1 MKKILLTFGLCATVL
16 ASNAQNF
23 SSPTWTQTQTVYKQ
37 KTDAVNSAPV
47 TITADGDVIVSSSF
61 NAGTLSVGSLVV
73 RAVAKSSYIQK
84 LNAAG
89 TSQWAVALLGAAE
102 VKSLTSDTDG
112 NIYAV
117 GVFAD
122 KVTLTTKTGTTAA
135 ILQGNSGTTKSSL
148 FVLKY
153 SKDGALLAYK
163 SATSA
168 VKASVLASGTYFDE
182 PSDASYI
189 RSTKAVWANNKLYF
203 TAQYT
208 GESTLSDVKLE
219 GDYLDYAGIMTI
231 DIPRMSVLS
240 VDASNLSGLKKEYT
254 VKTNVTGLE
263 EQTGVKSLNFAVN
276 NGTLYVASVATGAV
290 VVETSNKTENF
301 NAGKDGEDLK
311 YGFIYSE
318 VGSTTNN
325 KLFDGGKLATL
336 NSNNSINDLLVDD
349 SNVYVAG
356 TYNTNN
362 VFGQSVTFQ
371 GGSDSFVA
379 AFAKGGTTNVQW
391 LVNSGVNEG
400 DATKYAEKVTG
411 LVVADNKLLLTGYT
425 EETSTHTVKDGFV
438 YNVTTSGTK
447 TSVGSNV
454 VLGLASDSKQVVTSG
469 VNELNSVFNGYALS
483 TTTGINQLTETN
495 DVVRNGNVFSFE
507 KAQDAVVVDLQ
518 GRVVL
523 RASNT
528 TTLSVDNLVK
538 GVYVLKVGTKAV
550 KFVK

>member
-1 MKKILLTFGLCATVL
+1 MKKVLLTFGLCATVL

-37 KTDAVNSAPV
+37 KSDAVNSAPV
-47 TITADGDVIVSSSF
+47 TITANGDVIVSSSF

-122 KVTLTTKTGTTAA
+122 QLKLTTKTGAVAA
-135 ILQGNSGTTKSSL
+135 TLQGNSGTTKSSL

-168 VKASVLASGTYFDE
+168 VDATVSASEKYFDE
-182 PSDASYI
+182 PSDAAYI

-208 GESTLSDVKLE
+208 GVSNLDGVELK
-219 GDYLDYAGIMTI
+219 GDYLNYFDLMYV
-231 DIPRMSVLS
+231 DLPRMSVLS

-290 VVETSNKTENF
+290 VVETSDKTENF

-379 AFAKGGTTNVQW
+379 AFAKGTTNVQW

-483 TTTGINQLTETN
+483 ATTGINQLTETN

>member
-117 GVFAD
+117 GIFAD

-135 ILQGNSGTTKSSL
+135 TLQGNSGTTKSSL

-163 SATSA
+163 SATS
-168 VKASVLASGTYFDE
+168 SVDATVSASGKYFDE
-182 PSDASYI
+182 PSDAAYV

-208 GESTLSDVKLE
+208 GVSNLDGVELK
-219 GDYLDYAGIMTI
+219 GDYLNYFNFMYVDL
-231 DIPRMSVLS
+231 PRMSVLS

-290 VVETSNKTENF
+290 VVETSDKTENF
-301 NAGKDGEDLK
+301 NVGKDGEDLK

-362 VFGQSVTFQ
+362 VFGQAVAFQ

-379 AFAKGGTTNVQW
+379 AFAKGTTNVQW

>member
-1 MKKILLTFGLCATVL
+1 MKKVLLTFGLCATVL

-61 NAGTLSVGSLVV
+61 NSGTLSVGSLMV

-122 KVTLTTKTGTTAA
+122 QLKLTTKTGTTAA
-135 ILQGNSGTTKSSL
+135 TLQGNSGTTKSSL

-163 SATSA
+163 SATSSVDA
-168 VKASVLASGTYFDE
+168 TVGASEKYFY
-182 PSDASYI
+182 DASEAAYV

-203 TAQYT
+203 NAQYT
-208 GESTLSDVKLE
+208 GVSNLDGVELK
-219 GDYLDYAGIMTI
+219 GDYLNYFDIMYV
-231 DIPRMSVLS
+231 DLPRMSVLS

-254 VKTNVTGLE
+254 VKTNVAGLE

-290 VVETSNKTENF
+290 VVETSDKTENF

-362 VFGQSVTFQ
+362 VFGQSVAFQ

-379 AFAKGGTTNVQW
+379 AFAKGTTNVQW

>member
-37 KTDAVNSAPV
+37 KSDAVNSAPV

-122 KVTLTTKTGTTAA
+122 QLKLTTKTGTVAA
-135 ILQGNSGTTKSSL
+135 TLQGNSGTTKSSL

-163 SATSA
+163 SATS
-168 VKASVLASGTYFDE
+168 SVDATVSASGKYFDE
-182 PSDASYI
+182 PSDAAYV

-208 GESTLSDVKLE
+208 GVSNLDGVELK
-219 GDYLDYAGIMTI
+219 GDYLNYFDIMYV
-231 DIPRMSVLS
+231 DLPRMSVLS

-254 VKTNVTGLE
+254 VKTNVAGLE

-290 VVETSNKTENF
+290 VVETSDKTENF
-301 NAGKDGEDLK
+301 NAGKDGDSFN

-325 KLFDGGKLATL
+325 KLFNGGKLATL

-362 VFGQSVTFQ
+362 VFGQAVAFQ

-379 AFAKGGTTNVQW
+379 AFAKGTTNVQW

>member
-1 MKKILLTFGLCATVL
+1 MKKVLLTFGLCATVL

-37 KTDAVNSAPV
+37 KSDAVNSAPV

-61 NAGTLSVGSLVV
+61 NAGTLSVGGLVV

-122 KVTLTTKTGTTAA
+122 QLKLTTKTGTVAA
-135 ILQGNSGTTKSSL
+135 TLQGNSGTTKSSL
-148 FVLKY
+148 FILKY

-163 SATSA
+163 SATS
-168 VKASVLASGTYFDE
+168 SVDATVSASGKYFYE
-182 PSDASYI
+182 ASEAAYV

-208 GESTLSDVKLE
+208 GVSNLDGVELK
-219 GDYLDYAGIMTI
+219 GDYLDYEGFMYV

-254 VKTNVTGLE
+254 VQTNVTGLG
-263 EQTGVKSLNFAVN
+263 EQTGVSSLNFAVN

-290 VVETSNKTENF
+290 VVETSDKTENF

-379 AFAKGGTTNVQW
+379 AFAKGTTNVQW

-425 EETSTHTVKDGFV
+425 EETTEHTIKTGFV

>member
-1 MKKILLTFGLCATVL
+1 MKKTLLTFGLCATVL

-37 KTDAVNSAPV
+37 KSDAVNSAPV

-135 ILQGNSGTTKSSL
+135 TLQGNSGTTKSSL

-163 SATSA
+163 SATS
-168 VKASVLASGTYFDE
+168 SVDATVSASGKYFDE
-182 PSDASYI
+182 PSDAAYV

-208 GESTLSDVKLE
+208 GVSNLDGVELK
-219 GDYLDYAGIMTI
+219 GDYLNYFDLMYV
-231 DIPRMSVLS
+231 DLPRMSVLS

-254 VKTNVTGLE
+254 VKTNVAGLE

-362 VFGQSVTFQ
+362 VFGKSVTFQ

-379 AFAKGGTTNVQW
+379 AFAKGTTNVQW

-411 LVVADNKLLLTGYT
+411 LVFADNKLLLTGYT

-454 VLGLASDSKQVVTSG
+454 VLGLASNSKQVVTSG

>member
-1 MKKILLTFGLCATVL
+1 MKKVLLTFGLCATVL

-37 KTDAVNSAPV
+37 KSDAVNSAPV

-61 NAGTLSVGSLVV
+61 NTGTLSVGGLVV

-122 KVTLTTKTGTTAA
+122 QLKLTTKTGTVAA
-135 ILQGNSGTTKSSL
+135 TLQGNSGTTKSSL
-148 FVLKY
+148 FILKY

-163 SATSA
+163 SATS
-168 VKASVLASGTYFDE
+168 SVDATVSASGKYFDE
-182 PSDASYI
+182 PSDAAYV

-208 GESTLSDVKLE
+208 GVSNLDGVELK
-219 GDYLDYAGIMTI
+219 GDYLNYFDIMYV
-231 DIPRMSVLS
+231 DLPRMSVLS

-379 AFAKGGTTNVQW
+379 AFAKGTTNVQW
-391 LVNSGVNEG
+391 VVNSGVNEG

-528 TTLSVDNLVK
+528 TNLSVDNLVK

>member
-122 KVTLTTKTGTTAA
+122 QLKLTTKTGTTAA
-135 ILQGNSGTTKSSL
+135 TLQGNSGTTKSSL

-163 SATSA
+163 SATS
-168 VKASVLASGTYFDE
+168 SVDATVSASGKYFDE
-182 PSDASYI
+182 PSDAAYV
-189 RSTKAVWANNKLYF
+189 RSTKAVWANNKLHF

-208 GESTLSDVKLE
+208 GVSNLDGVELK
-219 GDYLDYAGIMTI
+219 GDYLNYFDIMYV
-231 DIPRMSVLS
+231 DLPRMSVLS

-290 VVETSNKTENF
+290 VVETSDKTENF

-325 KLFDGGKLATL
+325 KLFNGGKLATL

-362 VFGQSVTFQ
+362 VFGQSVTFR

-379 AFAKGGTTNVQW
+379 AFAKGTTNVQW

>member
-1 MKKILLTFGLCATVL
+1 MKKVLLTFGLCATVL

-37 KTDAVNSAPV
+37 KSDAVNSAPV
-47 TITADGDVIVSSSF
+47 TITANGDVIVSSSF

-122 KVTLTTKTGTTAA
+122 QLKLTTKTGAVAA
-135 ILQGNSGTTKSSL
+135 TLQGNSGTTKSSL

-153 SKDGALLAYK
+153 SKDGVLLAYK

-168 VKASVLASGTYFDE
+168 VDATVSASEKYFDE
-182 PSDASYI
+182 PSDAAYI

-208 GESTLSDVKLE
+208 GVSNLDGVELK
-219 GDYLDYAGIMTI
+219 GDYLNYFDLMYV
-231 DIPRMSVLS
+231 DLPRMSVLS

-254 VKTNVTGLE
+254 VKTNVAGLE
-263 EQTGVKSLNFAVN
+263 EQTGVKSLNFAVK

-290 VVETSNKTENF
+290 VVETSDKTENF

-318 VGSTTNN
+318 VGSTTTN

-379 AFAKGGTTNVQW
+379 AFAKGTTNVQW
-391 LVNSGVNEG
+391 LVNSSVNEG

>member
-37 KTDAVNSAPV
+37 KSDAVNSAPV

-122 KVTLTTKTGTTAA
+122 QLKLTTKTGTTAA
-135 ILQGNSGTTKSSL
+135 TLQGNSGTTKSSL

-163 SATSA
+163 SATS
-168 VKASVLASGTYFDE
+168 SVDATVSASGKYFDE
-182 PSDASYI
+182 PSDAAYV

-208 GESTLSDVKLE
+208 GVSNLDGVELK
-219 GDYLDYAGIMTI
+219 GDYLNYFDLMYV
-231 DIPRMSVLS
+231 DLPRMSVLS

-379 AFAKGGTTNVQW
+379 AFAKGTTNVQW

>member
-1 MKKILLTFGLCATVL
+1 MKKVLLTFGLCATVL

-37 KTDAVNSAPV
+37 KSDAVNSAPV
-47 TITADGDVIVSSSF
+47 TITANGDVIVSSSF

-122 KVTLTTKTGTTAA
+122 QLKLTTKTGAVAA
-135 ILQGNSGTTKSSL
+135 TLQGNSGTTKSSL

-168 VKASVLASGTYFDE
+168 VDATVSASEKYFDE
-182 PSDASYI
+182 PSDAAYI

-208 GESTLSDVKLE
+208 GVSNLDGVELK
-219 GDYLDYAGIMTI
+219 GDYLNYFDLMYV
-231 DIPRMSVLS
+231 DLPRMSVLS

-254 VKTNVTGLE
+254 VKTNVAGLE

-290 VVETSNKTENF
+290 VVETSDKTENF

-379 AFAKGGTTNVQW
+379 AFAKGTTNVQW

-483 TTTGINQLTETN
+483 ATTGINQLTETN
-495 DVVRNGNVFSFE
+495 NVVRNGNVFSFE

-523 RASNT
+523 HASNT

>member
-1 MKKILLTFGLCATVL
+1 MKKVLLTFGLCATVL

-37 KTDAVNSAPV
+37 KSDAVNSTPV

-135 ILQGNSGTTKSSL
+135 TLQGNSGTTKSSL

-163 SATSA
+163 SATS
-168 VKASVLASGTYFDE
+168 SVDATVSASGKYFDE
-182 PSDASYI
+182 PSDAAYV

-208 GESTLSDVKLE
+208 GVSNLDGVELK
-219 GDYLDYAGIMTI
+219 GDYLNYFDLMYV
-231 DIPRMSVLS
+231 DLPRMSVLS

-254 VKTNVTGLE
+254 VKTNVAGLE

-290 VVETSNKTENF
+290 VVETSDKTENF

-379 AFAKGGTTNVQW
+379 AFAKGTTNVQW

-438 YNVTTSGTK
+438 YNVTTNGTK

>member
-37 KTDAVNSAPV
+37 KSDAVNSAPV

-61 NAGTLSVGSLVV
+61 NSGTLSVGSLVV

-122 KVTLTTKTGTTAA
+122 QLKLTTKTGTVAA
-135 ILQGNSGTTKSSL
+135 TLQGNSGTTKSSL

-163 SATSA
+163 SATS
-168 VKASVLASGTYFDE
+168 SVDATVSASGKYFDE
-182 PSDASYI
+182 PSDAAYV

-208 GESTLSDVKLE
+208 GVSNLDGVELK
-219 GDYLDYAGIMTI
+219 GDYLNYFDLMYV
-231 DIPRMSVLS
+231 DLPRMSVLS

-290 VVETSNKTENF
+290 VVETSDKTENF

-379 AFAKGGTTNVQW
+379 AFAKGTTNVQW
-391 LVNSGVNEG
+391 LVNSSVNEG

-447 TSVGSNV
+447 TSAGSNV

-495 DVVRNGNVFSFE
+495 NVVRNGNVFSFE

>member
-1 MKKILLTFGLCATVL
+1 MKKVLLTFGLCATVL

-37 KTDAVNSAPV
+37 KSDAVNSAPV
-47 TITADGDVIVSSSF
+47 TITANGDVIVSSSF
-61 NAGTLSVGSLVV
+61 NAGTLSVGGLVV

-122 KVTLTTKTGTTAA
+122 QLKLTTKTGAVAA
-135 ILQGNSGTTKSSL
+135 TLQGNSGTTKSSL

-163 SATSA
+163 SATS
-168 VKASVLASGTYFDE
+168 SVDATVSASGKYFDE
-182 PSDASYI
+182 PSDAAYI

-208 GESTLSDVKLE
+208 GVSNLDGVELK
-219 GDYLDYAGIMTI
+219 GDYLNYFDFMYV
-231 DIPRMSVLS
+231 DLPRMSVLS

-290 VVETSNKTENF
+290 VVETSDKTENF

-379 AFAKGGTTNVQW
+379 AFAKGTTNVQW

-438 YNVTTSGTK
+438 YNVTTNGTK

-483 TTTGINQLTETN
+483 ATTGINQLTETN

-518 GRVVL
+518 GHVVL

>member
-37 KTDAVNSAPV
+37 KSDAVNSAPV

-122 KVTLTTKTGTTAA
+122 KVTLTTKIGTTAA
-135 ILQGNSGTTKSSL
+135 TLQGNSGTTKSSL

-163 SATSA
+163 SATSSVDA
-168 VKASVLASGTYFDE
+168 TVSASEKYFDE
-182 PSDASYI
+182 PSDAAYV

-208 GESTLSDVKLE
+208 GVSNLDGVELK
-219 GDYLDYAGIMTI
+219 GDYLNYFDLMYV
-231 DIPRMSVLS
+231 DLPRMSVLS

-318 VGSTTNN
+318 VGSATNN

-362 VFGQSVTFQ
+362 VFGQAVAFQ

-379 AFAKGGTTNVQW
+379 AFAKGTTNVQW

-528 TTLSVDNLVK
+528 KTLSVDNLVK

>member
-1 MKKILLTFGLCATVL
+1 MKKVLLTFGLCATVL

-37 KTDAVNSAPV
+37 KNDAVNSAPV

-61 NAGTLSVGSLVV
+61 NSGTLSVGGLVV

-122 KVTLTTKTGTTAA
+122 KVILTTKTGTTAA
-135 ILQGNSGTTKSSL
+135 TLQGNSGTTKSSL

-163 SATSA
+163 SATS
-168 VKASVLASGTYFDE
+168 SVDATVSASGKYFYE
-182 PSDASYI
+182 ASEAAYV

-208 GESTLSDVKLE
+208 GVSNLDGVELK
-219 GDYLDYAGIMTI
+219 GDYLDYEGFMYV

-254 VKTNVTGLE
+254 VQTNVTGLG
-263 EQTGVKSLNFAVN
+263 EQTGVSSLNFAVN

-349 SNVYVAG
+349 ANVYVAG

-379 AFAKGGTTNVQW
+379 AFAKGTTNVQW

>member
-1 MKKILLTFGLCATVL
+1 MKKVLLTFGLCATVL

-37 KTDAVNSAPV
+37 KSDAVNSAPV
-47 TITADGDVIVSSSF
+47 TITANGDVIVSSSF
-61 NAGTLSVGSLVV
+61 NAGTLSVGGLVV

-102 VKSLTSDTDG
+102 VKSLTNDTDG

-122 KVTLTTKTGTTAA
+122 QLKLTTKTGAVAA
-135 ILQGNSGTTKSSL
+135 TLQGNSGTTKSSL

-168 VKASVLASGTYFDE
+168 VDATVSASGKYFDE
-182 PSDASYI
+182 PSDAAYI

-208 GESTLSDVKLE
+208 GVSNLDGVELK
-219 GDYLDYAGIMTI
+219 GDYLNYFDLMYV
-231 DIPRMSVLS
+231 DLPRMSVLS

-290 VVETSNKTENF
+290 VVETSDKTENF

-379 AFAKGGTTNVQW
+379 AFAKGTTNVQW

-483 TTTGINQLTETN
+483 ATTGINQLTETN

>member
-117 GVFAD
+117 GIFAD

-135 ILQGNSGTTKSSL
+135 TLQGNSGTTKSSL

-163 SATSA
+163 SATS
-168 VKASVLASGTYFDE
+168 SVDATVSASGKYFDE
-182 PSDASYI
+182 PSDAAYV

-208 GESTLSDVKLE
+208 GVSNLDGVELK
-219 GDYLDYAGIMTI
+219 GDYLNYFNFMYVDL
-231 DIPRMSVLS
+231 PRMSVLS

-362 VFGQSVTFQ
+362 VFGQAVAFQ

-379 AFAKGGTTNVQW
+379 AFAKGTTNVQW

-447 TSVGSNV
+447 TSAGSNV

>member
-37 KTDAVNSAPV
+37 KSDAVNSAPV

-61 NAGTLSVGSLVV
+61 NSGTLSVGGLVV

-112 NIYAV
+112 NVYAV

-122 KVTLTTKTGTTAA
+122 QLKLTTKTGTVAA
-135 ILQGNSGTTKSSL
+135 TLQGNSGTTKSSL

-163 SATSA
+163 SATS
-168 VKASVLASGTYFDE
+168 SVDATVSASGKYFDE
-182 PSDASYI
+182 PSDAAYV

-208 GESTLSDVKLE
+208 GVSNLDGVELK
-219 GDYLDYAGIMTI
+219 GDYLNYFDFMYV
-231 DIPRMSVLS
+231 DLPRMSVLS

-362 VFGQSVTFQ
+362 VFGKSVTFQ

-379 AFAKGGTTNVQW
+379 AFAKGTTNVQW

-454 VLGLASDSKQVVTSG
+454 VLGLASNSKQVVTSG

>member
-37 KTDAVNSAPV
+37 KSDAVNSAPV

-112 NIYAV
+112 NVYAV

-135 ILQGNSGTTKSSL
+135 TLQGNSGTTKSSL

-163 SATSA
+163 SATS
-168 VKASVLASGTYFDE
+168 SVDATVSASGKYFDE
-182 PSDASYI
+182 PSDAAYV

-208 GESTLSDVKLE
+208 GVSNLDGVELK
-219 GDYLDYAGIMTI
+219 GDYLNYFDFMYV
-231 DIPRMSVLS
+231 DLPRMSVLS

-362 VFGQSVTFQ
+362 VFGKSVTFQ

-379 AFAKGGTTNVQW
+379 AFAKGTTNVQW

-454 VLGLASDSKQVVTSG
+454 VLGLASNSKQVVTSG

>member
-1 MKKILLTFGLCATVL
+1 MKKVLLTFGLCATVL

-37 KTDAVNSAPV
+37 KSDAVNSAPV

-61 NAGTLSVGSLVV
+61 NAGTLSVGGLVV

-122 KVTLTTKTGTTAA
+122 QLKLTTKTGTVAA
-135 ILQGNSGTTKSSL
+135 TLQGNSGTTKSSL
-148 FVLKY
+148 FILKY

-163 SATSA
+163 SATS
-168 VKASVLASGTYFDE
+168 SVDATVSASGKYFYE
-182 PSDASYI
+182 ASEAAYV

-208 GESTLSDVKLE
+208 GVSSLDGVELK
-219 GDYLDYAGIMTI
+219 GDYLDYEGFMYV

-254 VKTNVTGLE
+254 VQTNVTGLG
-263 EQTGVKSLNFAVN
+263 EQTGVSSLNFAVN

-318 VGSTTNN
+318 VGSATNN

-362 VFGQSVTFQ
+362 VFGKSVTFQ

-379 AFAKGGTTNVQW
+379 AFAKGTTNVQW

-438 YNVTTSGTK
+438 YNVTTNGTK

>member
-1 MKKILLTFGLCATVL
+1 MKKVLLTFGLCATVL

-37 KTDAVNSAPV
+37 KSDAVNSAPV

-135 ILQGNSGTTKSSL
+135 VLQGNSGTTKSSL

-163 SATSA
+163 SATS
-168 VKASVLASGTYFDE
+168 SVDATVSASGKYFDE
-182 PSDASYI
+182 PSDAAYV

-208 GESTLSDVKLE
+208 GVSNLDGVELK
-219 GDYLDYAGIMTI
+219 GDYLNYFDLMYV
-231 DIPRMSVLS
+231 DLPRMSVLS

-254 VKTNVTGLE
+254 VQTNVAGLE

-318 VGSTTNN
+318 VGSTTTN

-379 AFAKGGTTNVQW
+379 AFAKGTTNVQW

-425 EETSTHTVKDGFV
+425 EETSTRTVKDGFV

>member
-1 MKKILLTFGLCATVL
+1 MKKVLLTFGLCATVL

-122 KVTLTTKTGTTAA
+122 QLKLTTKTGTVAA
-135 ILQGNSGTTKSSL
+135 TLQGNSGTTKSSL

-163 SATSA
+163 SATS
-168 VKASVLASGTYFDE
+168 SVDATVSASGKYFDE
-182 PSDASYI
+182 PSDAAYV

-208 GESTLSDVKLE
+208 GVSNLDGVELK
-219 GDYLDYAGIMTI
+219 GDYLNYFDIMYV
-231 DIPRMSVLS
+231 DLPRMSVLS

-254 VKTNVTGLE
+254 VKTNVAGLE

-290 VVETSNKTENF
+290 VVETSDKTENF

-362 VFGQSVTFQ
+362 VFGQSVAFQ

-379 AFAKGGTTNVQW
+379 AFAKGTTNVQW

>member
-37 KTDAVNSAPV
+37 KSDAVNSAPV

-135 ILQGNSGTTKSSL
+135 TLQGNSGTTKSSL

-208 GESTLSDVKLE
+208 GVSNLDGVELK
-219 GDYLDYAGIMTI
+219 GDYLNYFDLMYV
-231 DIPRMSVLS
+231 DLPRMSVLS

-254 VKTNVTGLE
+254 VKTNVAGLE

-362 VFGQSVTFQ
+362 VFGKSVTFQ

-379 AFAKGGTTNVQW
+379 AFAKGTTNVQW

-454 VLGLASDSKQVVTSG
+454 VLGLASNSKQVVTSG

>member
-1 MKKILLTFGLCATVL
+1 MKKVLLTFGLCATVL

-37 KTDAVNSAPV
+37 KSDAVNSAPV

-122 KVTLTTKTGTTAA
+122 QLKLTTKTGAVAA
-135 ILQGNSGTTKSSL
+135 TLQGNSGTTKSSL

-168 VKASVLASGTYFDE
+168 VDATVSASGKYFDE
-182 PSDASYI
+182 PSDAAYI

-208 GESTLSDVKLE
+208 GVSNLDGVELK
-219 GDYLDYAGIMTI
+219 GDYLNYFDLMYV
-231 DIPRMSVLS
+231 DLPRMSVLS

-254 VKTNVTGLE
+254 VKTNVAGLE

-290 VVETSNKTENF
+290 VVETSDKTENF

-362 VFGQSVTFQ
+362 VFGQAVIFQ

-379 AFAKGGTTNVQW
+379 AFAKGTTNVQW

-483 TTTGINQLTETN
+483 ATTGINQLTETN

>member
-1 MKKILLTFGLCATVL
+1 MKKVLLTFGLCATVL

-61 NAGTLSVGSLVV
+61 NTGTLSVSGLVV
-73 RAVAKSSYIQK
+73 IAVAKSSYIQK

-122 KVTLTTKTGTTAA
+122 QLKLTTKTGTTAA
-135 ILQGNSGTTKSSL
+135 TLQGNSGTTKSSL

-163 SATSA
+163 SATS
-168 VKASVLASGTYFDE
+168 SVDATVSASGKYFDE
-182 PSDASYI
+182 PSDAAYV

-208 GESTLSDVKLE
+208 GVSNLDGVELK
-219 GDYLDYAGIMTI
+219 GDYLNYFDIMYV
-231 DIPRMSVLS
+231 DLPRMSVLS

-254 VKTNVTGLE
+254 VKTNVIGLE

-318 VGSTTNN
+318 VGSTTTN

-379 AFAKGGTTNVQW
+379 AFAKGTTNVQW

-538 GVYVLKVGTKAV
+538 GVYILKVGTKAV

>member
-1 MKKILLTFGLCATVL
+1 MKKVLLTFGLCATVL

-37 KTDAVNSAPV
+37 KSDAVNSAPV

-61 NAGTLSVGSLVV
+61 NAGTLSVGGLVV

-122 KVTLTTKTGTTAA
+122 QLKLTTKTGTVAA
-135 ILQGNSGTTKSSL
+135 TLQGNSGTTKSSL
-148 FVLKY
+148 FILKY

-163 SATSA
+163 SATS
-168 VKASVLASGTYFDE
+168 SVDATVSASGKYFYE
-182 PSDASYI
+182 ASEAAYV

-208 GESTLSDVKLE
+208 GVSNLDGVELK
-219 GDYLDYAGIMTI
+219 GDYLDYEGFMYV

-254 VKTNVTGLE
+254 VQTNVTGLG
-263 EQTGVKSLNFAVN
+263 EQTGVSSLNFAVN

-290 VVETSNKTENF
+290 VVETSDKTENF

-318 VGSTTNN
+318 VGSTTTN
-325 KLFDGGKLATL
+325 KLFNGGKLATL

-379 AFAKGGTTNVQW
+379 AFAKGTTNVQW
-391 LVNSGVNEG
+391 VVNSGVNEG

-425 EETSTHTVKDGFV
+425 EETTEHTIKTGFV

>member
-1 MKKILLTFGLCATVL
+1 MKKVLLTFGLCATVL

-37 KTDAVNSAPV
+37 KSDAVNSAPV

-61 NAGTLSVGSLVV
+61 NTGTLSVSGLVV

-122 KVTLTTKTGTTAA
+122 QLKLTTKTGTVAA
-135 ILQGNSGTTKSSL
+135 TLQGNSGTTKSSL

-163 SATSA
+163 SATS
-168 VKASVLASGTYFDE
+168 SVDATVSASGKYFDE
-182 PSDASYI
+182 PSDAAYI

-208 GESTLSDVKLE
+208 GVSNLDGVELK
-219 GDYLDYAGIMTI
+219 GDYLNYFDLMYV
-231 DIPRMSVLS
+231 DLPRMSVLS

-290 VVETSNKTENF
+290 VVETSDKTENF

-379 AFAKGGTTNVQW
+379 AFAKGTTNVQW

-483 TTTGINQLTETN
+483 ATTGINQLTETN

>member
-1 MKKILLTFGLCATVL
+1 MKKVLLTFGLCATVL

-37 KTDAVNSAPV
+37 KSDAVNSAPV

-61 NAGTLSVGSLVV
+61 NTGTLSVGGLVV

-122 KVTLTTKTGTTAA
+122 QLKLTTKTGTVAA
-135 ILQGNSGTTKSSL
+135 TLQGNSGTTKSSL

-163 SATSA
+163 SATS
-168 VKASVLASGTYFDE
+168 SVDATVSASGKYFDE
-182 PSDASYI
+182 PSDAAYV

-208 GESTLSDVKLE
+208 GVSNLDGVELK
-219 GDYLDYAGIMTI
+219 GDYLNYFDIMYV
-231 DIPRMSVLS
+231 DLPRMSVLS

-379 AFAKGGTTNVQW
+379 AFAKGTTNVQW
-391 LVNSGVNEG
+391 VVNSGVNEG

-528 TTLSVDNLVK
+528 TNLSVDNLVK

>member
-61 NAGTLSVGSLVV
+61 NSGTLSVGGLVV

-135 ILQGNSGTTKSSL
+135 VLQGNSGTTKSSL

-163 SATSA
+163 SATS
-168 VKASVLASGTYFDE
+168 SVDATVSASGKYFDE
-182 PSDASYI
+182 PSDAAYV

-208 GESTLSDVKLE
+208 GVSNLDGVELK
-219 GDYLDYAGIMTI
+219 GDYLNYFDIMYV
-231 DIPRMSVLS
+231 DLPRMSVLS

-254 VKTNVTGLE
+254 VKTNVAGLE

-290 VVETSNKTENF
+290 VVETSDKTENF

-362 VFGQSVTFQ
+362 VFGQSVAFQ

-379 AFAKGGTTNVQW
+379 AFAKGTTNVQW

>member
-1 MKKILLTFGLCATVL
+1 MKKVLLTFGLCATVL

-37 KTDAVNSAPV
+37 KSDAVNSAPV

-61 NAGTLSVGSLVV
+61 NTGTLSVGGLVV

-122 KVTLTTKTGTTAA
+122 QLKLTTKTGTVAA
-135 ILQGNSGTTKSSL
+135 TLQGNSGTTKSSL

-163 SATSA
+163 SATS
-168 VKASVLASGTYFDE
+168 SVDATVSASGKYFDE
-182 PSDASYI
+182 PSDAAYV

-208 GESTLSDVKLE
+208 GVSNLDGVELK
-219 GDYLDYAGIMTI
+219 GDYLNYFDIMYV
-231 DIPRMSVLS
+231 DLPRMSVLS

-318 VGSTTNN
+318 VGSTTTN

-379 AFAKGGTTNVQW
+379 AFAKGTTNVQW

-528 TTLSVDNLVK
+528 TNLSVDNLVK

>member
-1 MKKILLTFGLCATVL
+1 MKKVLLTFGLCATVL

-37 KTDAVNSAPV
+37 KSDAVNSAPV

-122 KVTLTTKTGTTAA
+122 QLKLTTKTGTVAA
-135 ILQGNSGTTKSSL
+135 TLQGNSGTTKSSL

-163 SATSA
+163 SATSSVDA
-168 VKASVLASGTYFDE
+168 TVSASEKYFDE
-182 PSDASYI
+182 PSDAAYI

-208 GESTLSDVKLE
+208 GVSNLDGVELK
-219 GDYLDYAGIMTI
+219 GDYLNYFDLMYV
-231 DIPRMSVLS
+231 DLPRMSVLS

-362 VFGQSVTFQ
+362 VFGQAVAFQ

-379 AFAKGGTTNVQW
+379 AFAKGTTNVQW

-447 TSVGSNV
+447 ASVGSNV

>member
-1 MKKILLTFGLCATVL
+1 MKKVLLTFGLCATVL

-37 KTDAVNSAPV
+37 KSDAVNSAPV
-47 TITADGDVIVSSSF
+47 TITANGDVIVSSSF
-61 NAGTLSVGSLVV
+61 NAGTLSVGGLVV

-122 KVTLTTKTGTTAA
+122 QLKLTTKTGAVAA
-135 ILQGNSGTTKSSL
+135 TLQGNSGTTKSSL

-163 SATSA
+163 SATS
-168 VKASVLASGTYFDE
+168 SVDATVSASGKYFDE
-182 PSDASYI
+182 PSDAAYI

-208 GESTLSDVKLE
+208 GVSNLDGVELK
-219 GDYLDYAGIMTI
+219 GDYLNYFDLMYV
-231 DIPRMSVLS
+231 DLPRMSVLS

-254 VKTNVTGLE
+254 VKTNVAGLE

-290 VVETSNKTENF
+290 VVETSDKTENF

-379 AFAKGGTTNVQW
+379 AFAKGTTNVQW

-469 VNELNSVFNGYALS
+469 VNELNSVLNGYALS
-483 TTTGINQLTETN
+483 ATTGINQLTETN
-495 DVVRNGNVFSFE
+495 NVVRNGNVFSFE

>member
-1 MKKILLTFGLCATVL
+1 MKKVLLTFGLCATVL

-37 KTDAVNSAPV
+37 KSDAVNSAPV

-61 NAGTLSVGSLVV
+61 NSGTLSVGGLVV

-112 NIYAV
+112 NVYAV

-135 ILQGNSGTTKSSL
+135 TLQGNSGTTKSSL

-163 SATSA
+163 SATS
-168 VKASVLASGTYFDE
+168 SVDATVSASGKYFDE
-182 PSDASYI
+182 PSDAAYV

-208 GESTLSDVKLE
+208 GVSNLDGVELK
-219 GDYLDYAGIMTI
+219 GDYLNYFDFMYV
-231 DIPRMSVLS
+231 DLPRMSVLS

-254 VKTNVTGLE
+254 VKTNVAGLE

-290 VVETSNKTENF
+290 VVETSDKTENF

-362 VFGQSVTFQ
+362 VFGQAVTFQ

-379 AFAKGGTTNVQW
+379 AFAKGTTNVQW

-447 TSVGSNV
+447 TSAGSNV

>member
-37 KTDAVNSAPV
+37 KSDAVNSAPV

-135 ILQGNSGTTKSSL
+135 TLQGNSGTTKSSL

-153 SKDGALLAYK
+153 SKDGVLLAYK
-163 SATSA
+163 SATS
-168 VKASVLASGTYFDE
+168 SVDATVSASGKYFDE
-182 PSDASYI
+182 PSDAAYV

-208 GESTLSDVKLE
+208 GVSNLDGVELK
-219 GDYLDYAGIMTI
+219 GDYLNYFDFMYV
-231 DIPRMSVLS
+231 DLPRMSVLS

-290 VVETSNKTENF
+290 VVETSNKTETL
-301 NAGKDGEDLK
+301 NAGKDGDSFN

-325 KLFDGGKLATL
+325 KLFNGGKLATL

-379 AFAKGGTTNVQW
+379 AFAKGTTNVQW

-528 TTLSVDNLVK
+528 TNLSVDNLVK

>member
-1 MKKILLTFGLCATVL
+1 MKKVLLTFGLCATVL

-122 KVTLTTKTGTTAA
+122 QLKLTNKTGGVAA
-135 ILQGNSGTTKSSL
+135 TLQGNSGTTKSSL

-163 SATSA
+163 SATSSVDA
-168 VKASVLASGTYFDE
+168 TVSASEKYFDE
-182 PSDASYI
+182 PSDAAYV

-208 GESTLSDVKLE
+208 GVSNLDGVELK
-219 GDYLDYAGIMTI
+219 GDYLNYFNFMYVDL
-231 DIPRMSVLS
+231 PRMSVLS

-254 VKTNVTGLE
+254 VKTNVAGLE

-290 VVETSNKTENF
+290 VVETSDKTENF
-301 NAGKDGEDLK
+301 NVGKDGEDLK

-362 VFGQSVTFQ
+362 VFGQAVAFQ

-379 AFAKGGTTNVQW
+379 AFAKGTTNVQW

-447 TSVGSNV
+447 TSAGSNV

>member
-1 MKKILLTFGLCATVL
+1 MKKVLLTFGLCATVL

-47 TITADGDVIVSSSF
+47 TITANGDVIVSSSF

-122 KVTLTTKTGTTAA
+122 QLKLTTKTGAVAA
-135 ILQGNSGTTKSSL
+135 TLQGNSGTTKSSL

-168 VKASVLASGTYFDE
+168 VDATVSASEKYFDE
-182 PSDASYI
+182 PSDAAYI

-208 GESTLSDVKLE
+208 GVSNLDGVELK
-219 GDYLDYAGIMTI
+219 GDYLNYFDLMYV
-231 DIPRMSVLS
+231 DLPRMSVLS

-290 VVETSNKTENF
+290 VVETSDKTENF

-362 VFGQSVTFQ
+362 VFGQAVTFQ

-379 AFAKGGTTNVQW
+379 AFAKGTTNVQW

-483 TTTGINQLTETN
+483 ATTGINQLTETN

>member
-37 KTDAVNSAPV
+37 KNDAVNSAPV

-61 NAGTLSVGSLVV
+61 NSGTLSVGGLVV

-122 KVTLTTKTGTTAA
+122 KVILTTKTGTTAA
-135 ILQGNSGTTKSSL
+135 TLQGNSGTTKSSL

-163 SATSA
+163 SATS
-168 VKASVLASGTYFDE
+168 SVDATVSASGKYFYE
-182 PSDASYI
+182 ASEAAYV

-208 GESTLSDVKLE
+208 GVSNLDGVELK
-219 GDYLDYAGIMTI
+219 GDYLDYEGFMYV

-254 VKTNVTGLE
+254 VQTNVTGLG
-263 EQTGVKSLNFAVN
+263 EQTGVSSLNFAVN

-290 VVETSNKTENF
+290 VVETSDKTENF

-379 AFAKGGTTNVQW
+379 AFAKGTTNVQW
-391 LVNSGVNEG
+391 VVNSGVNEG

-425 EETSTHTVKDGFV
+425 EETTEHTIKTGFV
-438 YNVTTSGTK
+438 YNVTTNGTK

>member
-1 MKKILLTFGLCATVL
+1 MKKVLLTFGLCATVL

-37 KTDAVNSAPV
+37 KSDAVNSAPV

-61 NAGTLSVGSLVV
+61 NTGTLSVGSLVV

-122 KVTLTTKTGTTAA
+122 QLKLTTKTGTVAA
-135 ILQGNSGTTKSSL
+135 TLQGNSGTTKSSL

-168 VKASVLASGTYFDE
+168 VKASVLASGKYFDE
-182 PSDASYI
+182 PSDAAYV

-208 GESTLSDVKLE
+208 GVSNLDGVELK
-219 GDYLDYAGIMTI
+219 GDYLNYFDIMYV
-231 DIPRMSVLS
+231 DLPRMSVLS
-240 VDASNLSGLKKEYT
+240 VGASNLSGLKKEYT
-254 VKTNVTGLE
+254 VKTNVAGLE

-290 VVETSNKTENF
+290 VVETSDKTENF

-379 AFAKGGTTNVQW
+379 AFAKGTTNVQW

>member
-1 MKKILLTFGLCATVL
+1 MKKVLLTFGLCATVL

-37 KTDAVNSAPV
+37 KSDAVNSAPV
-47 TITADGDVIVSSSF
+47 AITADGDVIVSSSF
-61 NAGTLSVGSLVV
+61 NAGTLSVGGLVV

-135 ILQGNSGTTKSSL
+135 TLQGNSGTTKSSL

-153 SKDGALLAYK
+153 SKDGVLLAYK
-163 SATSA
+163 SATS
-168 VKASVLASGTYFDE
+168 SVDATVSASGKYFDE
-182 PSDASYI
+182 PSDAAYV

-208 GESTLSDVKLE
+208 GVSNLDGVELK
-219 GDYLDYAGIMTI
+219 GDYLNYFDFMYV
-231 DIPRMSVLS
+231 DLPRMSVLS

-290 VVETSNKTENF
+290 VVETSDKTENF

-362 VFGQSVTFQ
+362 VFGQAVAFQ

-379 AFAKGGTTNVQW
+379 AFAKGTTNVQW

-425 EETSTHTVKDGFV
+425 EETTEHTIKTGFV

-447 TSVGSNV
+447 TSAGSNV

-528 TTLSVDNLVK
+528 TNLSVDNLVK